1 MGISRLEMIEV
12 RIKTKAMGKTEFF
25 FGATIDL
32 NHHSLSEQNMNAMYA
47 MYQACKAVNQPS
59 RYGSSIHT
67 IMAIAVLQDYASKFH
82 RPYVRYTPDD
92 KTVDAKVK
100 VDLEQVLKS
109 GFLETVAIYE
119 DTIAQVL
126 DQVRDQA
133 PDFDFE
139 GLKRDLHRAIQEE
152 IGILD

>member
-1 MGISRLEMIEV
+1 MN
-12 RIKTKAMGKTEFF
+12 KTAFF
-25 FGATIDL
+25 FSATEDL
-32 NHHSLSEQNMNAMYA
+32 KLYSASEKNRNAMYA
-47 MYQACKAVNQPS
+47 MYQACKAINRPD
-59 RYGSSIHT
+59 RYGSSIRT
-67 IMAIAVLQDYASKFH
+67 IMITAVLQDYASKFH

-133 PDFDFE
+133 PGFDFE